1 MTAGTQQYISRNG
14 TTTTMSGA
22 ADLTITNAS
31 DKVQL
36 LSIQVGQGETSTS

>member
-31 DKVQL
+31 DKVR